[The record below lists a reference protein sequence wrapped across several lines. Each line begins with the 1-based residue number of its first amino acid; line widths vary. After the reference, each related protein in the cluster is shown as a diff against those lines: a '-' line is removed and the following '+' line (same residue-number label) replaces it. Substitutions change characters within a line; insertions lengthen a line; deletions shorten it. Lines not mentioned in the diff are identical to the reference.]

1 MKHLVLNRI
10 DTRPSRLDLEIYPYL
25 PKARVDATDPANYLS
40 LMSEVPA

>member
-1 MKHLVLNRI
+1 VKHLVLNRI